1 MERCREGNFFDRNK
15 NPDTGEP
22 GRVNIGEK
30 MAKKYFSSL
39 SNWSIRQYGFNEED
53 AFKSDDKISMNG
65 FLRLP
70 EVIRKTPDKIVFHHK
85 FEGKIIPYFLE
96 VKTGRETIG
105 IKFCD
110 IRAIKKWCKF
120 SSMDCIIFAYSTYTR
135 QHYSGLYNYWKGL
148 ITDIKPPIKRYH
160 DNNKRYF
167 DIPVD
172 KIY

>member
-1 MERCREGNFFDRNK
+1 VERCREDNFLDRNRD
-15 NPDTGEP
+15 PVTGEA

-30 MAKKYFSSL
+30 MAKKYFKSL

-53 AFKSDDKISMNG
+53 AFKSGDKISMDG
-65 FLRLP
+65 FPRLP
-70 EVIRKTPDKIVFHHK
+70 EVIRKTPDKIVFHRK
-85 FEGKIIPYFLE
+85 FKSTIIPYFLE

-105 IKFCD
+105 IKLCD
-110 IRAIKKWCKF
+110 LRAIEKWCKF

-135 QHYSGLYNYWKGL
+135 KHYSGLYNYWKDL

-160 DNNKRYF
+160 DNNKRYY

-172 KIY
+172 RIY